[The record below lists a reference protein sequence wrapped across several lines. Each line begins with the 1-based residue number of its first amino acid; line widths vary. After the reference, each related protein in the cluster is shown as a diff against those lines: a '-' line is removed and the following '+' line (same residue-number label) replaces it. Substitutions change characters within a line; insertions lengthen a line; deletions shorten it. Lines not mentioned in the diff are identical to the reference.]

1 MRHTENVLRQAYG
14 NDWTKR
20 LQLEK
25 LVGSGCIGQV
35 YKGIAIKDDGT
46 EQKIAVKVRHPN
58 VTDAIDDD
66 LDLLRLLVRLMGKIP
81 YDVFKEMK
89 WLNPE
94 GAIEEFAELLKL
106 QLDFRTEA
114 EHLELFNKNFRND
127 PNVLFPKLVGGFET
141 HPEVLVET
149 FCDGQ
154 PFHEFLSDHKDK
166 KELLS
171 EMCNIGIRAVCKML
185 FVDNFMHGDLHPG
198 NVFIS
203 AKDKKFI
210 LLDVGIVAAY
220 TDEDHDV
227 IVNVLTSFIR
237 SEGRKAGRYM
247 IADSDK
253 RLKASGEAS
262 IDEEGFIDKIEAMVK
277 KAKGEDYLME
287 HLGTYLSYICEAA
300 SKHHVMMNQSFVSS
314 ALTVKVLE
322 GIALA
327 LDPSIEIWRVANP
340 IILESEMKRNWSKA
354 SKQFVEYVSRTD
366 LARITGLDKHLE
378 KIR

>member
-1 MRHTENVLRQAYG
+1 
-14 NDWTKR
+14 
-20 LQLEK
+20 
-25 LVGSGCIGQV
+25 
-35 YKGIAIKDDGT
+35 
-46 EQKIAVKVRHPN
+46 
-58 VTDAIDDD
+58 
-66 LDLLRLLVRLMGKIP
+66 LL
-81 YDVFKEMK
+81 
-89 WLNPE
+89 
-94 GAIEEFAELLKL
+94 A
-106 QLDFRTEA
+106 
-114 EHLELFNKNFRND
+114 
-127 PNVLFPKLVGGFET
+127 
-141 HPEVLVET
+141 
-149 FCDGQ
+149 
-154 PFHEFLSDHKDK
+154 
-166 KELLS
+166 
-171 EMCNIGIRAVCKML
+171 
-185 FVDNFMHGDLHPG
+185 
-198 NVFIS
+198 VFIS